1 MNFIKRLGM
10 LVYMFLMLA
19 SGALFLAVSFGMI
32 STEYMA
38 EVVSII
44 NTTVSYQIAVAVAG
58 VVLIAIGII
67 APYRLEK
74 KIKKNRK
81 ISFQNPDGEVTVSLL
96 AIEDY
101 IRKIAKSIPGIKDV
115 RSHVEISKKGID
127 VIIGVSTLAAAN
139 IPEVTERIQMEV
151 KNRVQGMLGAEE
163 NVNVKMHI
171 TKIARGSYHAE
182 GQIEGDIPPLSQVP
196 PFREME

>member
-1 MNFIKRLGM
+1 MNFIKRLSM
-10 LVYMFLMLA
+10 LVYMFLMFV
-19 SGALFLAVSFGMI
+19 SGALFLAISSGMI

-38 EVVSII
+38 ETVSVI
-44 NTTVSYQIAVAVAG
+44 NTTIGYQVAIGVAG
-58 VVLIAIGII
+58 ALLIVIGII

-96 AIEDY
+96 AVEDY
-101 IRKIAKSIPGIKDV
+101 IRKIAKSISGIKDV
-115 RSHVEISKKGID
+115 RAHVEISKKGID
-127 VIIGVSTLAAAN
+127 VIIGVSTSATAN

-151 KNRVQGMLGAEE
+151 KNKVQGMLGVEE

-171 TKIARGSYHAE
+171 TKIAKGAYHAE
-182 GQIEGDIPPLSQVP
+182 GHLEGDIPSPSQVP